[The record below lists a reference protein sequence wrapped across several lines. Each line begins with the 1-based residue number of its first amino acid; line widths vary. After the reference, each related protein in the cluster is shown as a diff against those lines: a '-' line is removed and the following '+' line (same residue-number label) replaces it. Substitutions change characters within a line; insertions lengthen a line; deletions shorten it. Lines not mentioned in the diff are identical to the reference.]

1 MPERLSP
8 YLLAVI
14 TASVRPDR
22 IGPTVTRWLLRRL
35 DQHPAAEVDHVDLA
49 DLDLPGDLAGG
60 GDAEEFTERIARAD
74 AFVVVTPEYNHGYP
88 GPLKTAID
96 TAYVEWRA
104 KPLGFVSY
112 GGTSGGLRAVEQLR
126 GVLAELHVPTM
137 RTGVLVPDVHAAFDA
152 RGELRRPGPAES
164 GLAGMLG
171 QLDWWA
177 DTLRRGRTERPYP
190 G

>member
-1 MPERLSP
+1 MPDRTDP

-22 IGPTVTRWLLRRL
+22 IGPTVTRWLLRHL
-35 DQHPAAEVDHVDLA
+35 DRHPGTVVDHLDLA
-49 DLDLPGDLAGG
+49 DLDLPGDLSGG
-60 GDAEEFTERIARAD
+60 GDAEQFTKRIDRAD
-74 AFVVVTPEYNHGYP
+74 AFLVVTPEYNHGYP

-96 TAYVEWRA
+96 TAYAEWRA

-112 GGTSGGLRAVEQLR
+112 GGASGGLRAVEQLR
-126 GVLAELHVPTM
+126 GVLAELHVATM
-137 RTGVLVPDVHAAFDA
+137 RTGVMIPDVHAAFDEH
-152 RGELRRPGPAES
+152 GELRRPDRPAA
-164 GLAGMLG
+164 GLAEMLR

-177 DTLRRGRTERPYP
+177 GTLRRGRAAHPYP

>member
-1 MPERLSP
+1 MPDRPAP
-8 YLLAVI
+8 YPLAVI

-35 DQHPAAEVDHVDLA
+35 DGHPADVDHIDLA

-60 GDAEEFTERIARAD
+60 GDAERFTKRIAHAD

-88 GPLKTAID
+88 GPLKTALD

-112 GGTSGGLRAVEQLR
+112 GGASGGLRAVEQLR
-126 GVLAELHVPTM
+126 AVLAELHVSTV
-137 RTGVLVPDVHAAFDA
+137 RTGVMIPDVHAAFDEH
-152 RGELRRPGPAES
+152 GELRRPERAEA
-164 GLAGMLG
+164 GLAGMLR

-177 DTLRRGRTERPYP
+177 RTLRRGRADTPYV